1 MRASLV
7 LKIKNLI
14 KLTLIIFF
22 INITSSFANN
32 RIFDDINPLQGS
44 KGEFLSEFSYAEGS
58 NEKFGKLFY
67 GKSFKQINDF
77 LENLPV
83 KNTDEVI
90 QKLIYEILSSNKSF
104 DRNFI
109 NLEQDKMIFK
119 TLINKL
125 FDTGRLNEI
134 ELIYSLTNQLENSS
148 FILMKMIEGNLL
160 RNRHGEACK
169 IVQKVNQDPELFGKI
184 MIICNIINSKYDEA
198 KLGLQLLKE
207 QNQPGDIFFIDLA
220 FSLMSENDITDSDDL
235 KKNLDKIKQLNP
247 IIMSSLQFADISPN
261 FEQIENLTTSG
272 LLFILSNPSVDT
284 ELKIYC
290 SEILVKQGRISVEML
305 SEAYQLARFDKK
317 ELENA
322 EKLYKSLSPIRA
334 RPLLYQSIIR
344 DNKPESKYRKII
356 SLLEISVNDDLFS
369 IASRLVFDVVDF
381 KSYIGNQKE
390 AILISK
396 MYQSK
401 GDFITSREILSE
413 FLKTKESYIRKLAID
428 ISELI
433 ENGNLN
439 NALMEENLKYIADNK
454 SDSINLEKIIMVLI
468 QNINLNQ
475 TYLDDLFK
483 ISINENIKSSDV
495 QNLFLAN
502 KLSQEADYF
511 NSLSLIFNIIQNKN
525 FLQLNLIQ
533 SYSILIILKNLGM
546 NEEFKELSS
555 RILL

>member
-1 MRASLV
+1 M
-7 LKIKNLI
+7 KIKNLI
-14 KLTLIIFF
+14 KFALAIFF
-22 INITSSFANN
+22 VNITTSFANQQ
-32 RIFDDINPLQGS
+32 IFDDINPL
-44 KGEFLSEFSYAEGS
+44 KGLKEDFLSEFSLVDES
-58 NEKFGKLFY
+58 SEKFIKLFH
-67 GKSFKQINDF
+67 GKSFKQINEF

-90 QKLIYEILSSNKSF
+90 QNLIYEILSSNKSF

-109 NLEQDKMIFK
+109 NIEQDKMIFK

-125 FDTGRLNEI
+125 FDTGRLNQI
-134 ELIYSLTNQLENSS
+134 ELIYSQTNQLENNS

-220 FSLMSENDITDSDDL
+220 FSLMSENDISDSDDL

-272 LLFILSNPSVDT
+272 LLFILSTPSVDT

-334 RPLLYQSIIR
+334 RPLLYQSIVK

-369 IASRLVFDVVDF
+369 IISRLIFDLVDF
-381 KSYIGNQKE
+381 DSYIGNQKE
-390 AILISK
+390 SILISK

-401 GDFITSREILSE
+401 GDFVASREILSK
-413 FLKTKESYIRKLAID
+413 FLNTDESYVRKLSID

-433 ENGNLN
+433 ENGSFN
-439 NALMEENLKYIADNK
+439 NALMEENLKYIAEK
-454 SDSINLEKIIMVLI
+454 STESINLEKIIMVLI
-468 QNINLNQ
+468 QNVNLNQ
-475 TYLDDLFK
+475 SYLDDLFK

-502 KLSQEADYF
+502 KLSQEGDYF
-511 NSLSLIFNIIQNKN
+511 NSLSLIFNIIKNKN

-533 SYSILIILKNLGM
+533 SYSILIILKNLGLS
-546 NEEFKELSS
+546 EEFKNLSS

>member
-1 MRASLV
+1 M
-7 LKIKNLI
+7 KIKILI

-67 GKSFKQINDF
+67 GKSFNQINDF

-169 IVQKVNQDPELFGKI
+169 ILQKVNQDPELFGKI

-369 IASRLVFDVVDF
+369 IASILVFDVVDF

-401 GDFITSREILSE
+401 GDFITSREILSG